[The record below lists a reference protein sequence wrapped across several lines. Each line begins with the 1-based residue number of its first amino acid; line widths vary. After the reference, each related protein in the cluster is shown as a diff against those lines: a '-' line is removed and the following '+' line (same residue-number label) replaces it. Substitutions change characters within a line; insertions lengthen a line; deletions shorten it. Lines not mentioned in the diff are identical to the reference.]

1 MRVSN
6 KEMFNTVMGN
16 LHRNMEKLLEY
27 QNSASSG
34 RRIIKPS
41 DDPAGA
47 TKILDYN
54 TAISRTEQ
62 YQRNINN
69 ATAFLNATET
79 AVSATQDNFIRVKEL
94 AIFALNGSNNA
105 ADRRSM
111 AKEVQ
116 QLYEQVRQIA
126 NTKYDDRY
134 IFSGLRT
141 DAAPYD
147 FTDSYNGTASPGG
160 KMDIEI
166 DTGSTISI
174 NVPGYDVFGSA
185 TDGTD
190 ILATLNNL
198 KTAME
203 NNDVNGIEGAMTDL
217 EAGMDQVNNARA
229 GIGARLNR
237 LETAKNH
244 FDKLQFDLAKYKSDT
259 EDADITKIIS
269 DMTLQQSMLEASR
282 ATAAR
287 VLQLSILDFL
297 R

>member
-16 LHRNMEKLLEY
+16 MHRNLEKLLEY

-47 TKILDYN
+47 MKILDYN

-79 AVSATQDNFIRVKEL
+79 AVSATQDIFVRVKEL

-105 ADRRSM
+105 ADRKSM
-111 AKEVQ
+111 AKEVE

-126 NTKYDDRY
+126 NTRYDDRY
-134 IFSGLRT
+134 IFSGLRP

-147 FTDSYNGTASPGG
+147 ITDSYTGTASPDG
-160 KMDIEI
+160 KMNIEI
-166 DTGSTISI
+166 DAGSTISI
-174 NVPGYDVFGSA
+174 NVPGYDVYGSA

-203 NNDVNGIEGAMTDL
+203 NNDVNGIKGAMTDL

-229 GIGARLNR
+229 EIGARLNR